1 MLNTKSVEDLQRTN
15 HFSCLIYG
23 EPGVGKTTFALTA
36 TKPLLLDCDNEGSSR
51 VKLDVLANADCATI
65 SSFQE
70 LEAITEEDIAPYETI
85 IIDTFGTLVEYA
97 ALSITQGAPSPK
109 EWGLIRTKVLNFLHK
124 IEHKNRIT
132 IAHVKAVEQG
142 TSKDKITKLEPLA
155 QGSAIDAFITQCTIM
170 GFMSRNASGQ
180 TIINFSGGETTQG
193 KNTFDFPPM
202 VIAPNDYKAF
212 QRLEQK
218 IKAYREQELQ
228 QQEKFKNIWLPLRA
242 KIDQAT
248 TPEHFTMIRNE
259 FLQEEDILHLH
270 DKARRLLNERNNL
283 PQFRYE
289 FDSITQSFKKP
300 SSNEGGENE

>member
-1 MLNTKSVEDLQRTN
+1 
-15 HFSCLIYG
+15 
-23 EPGVGKTTFALTA
+23 
-36 TKPLLLDCDNEGSSR
+36 
-51 VKLDVLANADCATI
+51 
-65 SSFQE
+65 
-70 LEAITEEDIAPYETI
+70 
-85 IIDTFGTLVEYA
+85 
-97 ALSITQGAPSPK
+97 
-109 EWGLIRTKVLNFLHK
+109 
-124 IEHKNRIT
+124 
-132 IAHVKAVEQG
+132 
-142 TSKDKITKLEPLA
+142 
-155 QGSAIDAFITQCTIM
+155 
-170 GFMSRNASGQ
+170 MSRNASGQ

-218 IKAYREQELQ
+218 IKVYREQELQ

-270 DKARRLLNERNNL
+270 DKARRLLNEKNSL